1 MKLFK
6 VAFAG
11 LLGLAGLVAGGPTDK
26 SYTPHYDN
34 RLYT

>member
-11 LLGLAGLVAGGPTDK
+11 LLGLAGLAAGASTDK